1 MQLQALLEHVGAE
14 LHQAALPNE
23 VCSSLLRCLHTGTID
38 SSDMLPAIITAAKEF
53 AILARCCRPP
63 GRLVMP
69 VCGDS
74 VVSRPDLATLVA
86 TLQKQRAAASGLLV
100 VPTGEHFPELGM
112 LLPDQIMPA
121 FDGAAHNIIGHAGV
135 SVLSLLDDEAVTTDP
150 KDADFLPKVLSLWR
164 DLQRQR
170 SAVYPRARAFLL
182 SFALSPL
189 SCAL

>member
-1 MQLQALLEHVGAE
+1 M
-14 LHQAALPNE
+14 
-23 VCSSLLRCLHTGTID
+23 I
-38 SSDMLPAIITAAKEF
+38 
-53 AILARCCRPP
+53 
-63 GRLVMP
+63 P

-100 VPTGEHFPELGM
+100 VPTGEQLPELDM
-112 LLPDQIMPA
+112 LLPDRILLA
-121 FDGAAHNIIGHAGV
+121 FDGAAHNINGHAGV
-135 SVLSLLDDEAVTTDP
+135 SVMSLLDDEAVTTDP

-170 SAVYPRARAFLL
+170 SAVYPRARVFLL
-182 SFALSPL
+182 SFALSSL